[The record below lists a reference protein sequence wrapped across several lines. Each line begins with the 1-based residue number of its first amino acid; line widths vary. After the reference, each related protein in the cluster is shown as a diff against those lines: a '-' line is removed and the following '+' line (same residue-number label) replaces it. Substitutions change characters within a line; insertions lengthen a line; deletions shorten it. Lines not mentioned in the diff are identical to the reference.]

1 MFLHETLFL
10 ISMKSVRIFSDPEA
24 MAEEMARCLGEQ
36 ASQAA
41 SNQRLYSI
49 ALSGGSQDPVLY
61 GQLAKPDWQNRIP
74 WKSVHIFFA
83 DERCVPPDN
92 EESNF
97 KIVSHFL
104 LNHIPIPKDNI
115 HRIRGEGD
123 PAAESIRYAKE
134 IHNHMKWRNGSSNF
148 FDWIFLRVGTDGHT
162 ASLFSGHDSLN
173 SPNLCDMVRHPQT
186 AQIRITLTPSA
197 IRQSHRITYH
207 VIGKEKAKIIAE
219 IFSKTGKK
227 NNYPAAQLSGEW
239 FLDSDAA
246 SSLSPRP

>member
-1 MFLHETLFL
+1 
-10 ISMKSVRIFSDPEA
+10 MKSLRIFPNPGT
-24 MAEEMARCLGEQ
+24 MAKEI
-36 ASQAA
+36 ASQLE
-41 SNQRLYSI
+41 RYSSQ
-49 ALSGGSQDPVLY
+49 AEKEGRVFSVVLSGGSACTRLY
-61 GQLAKPDWQNRIP
+61 RGLAEQSFVNKIP
-74 WKSVHIFFA
+74 WHVIHLFWA
-83 DERCVPPDN
+83 DERCVPPKS
-92 EESNF
+92 EESNYG
-97 KIVSHFL
+97 VCRSVL
-104 LNHIPIPKDNI
+104 LDYIPIPKDNI

-134 IHNHMKWRNGSSNF
+134 IHNHMEWRNGSLNF
-148 FDWIFLRVGTDGHT
+148 FDWIFLGVGTDGHT
-162 ASLFSGHDSLN
+162 ASLFPGHNSLN

-207 VIGKEKAKIIAE
+207 VFGKEKAKIISE